1 MTQGKWL
8 SLLVRH
14 ASPDASLGW
23 DDLVAGYDF
32 GFLSAEEIQDWVRSL
47 PASEGPMG
55 TLAALEGEALQGF
68 ENALWAAAA
77 AATGKAPRPGSRRW
91 ARAQDRWRVALL
103 KDAMEAP
110 VSAEALAVLVEAVY
124 ENLGCP
130 EDMLGLW
137 RKPTQAEALEGPTD
151 RDRIQA
157 FIRRR
162 ELALALDL

>member
-8 SLLVRH
+8 SLLARH
-14 ASPDASLGW
+14 VGSEAPLGW
-23 DDLVAGYDF
+23 DDLVVGYDF
-32 GFLSAEEIQDWVRSL
+32 GLLAAEEIQDWARSV
-47 PASEGPMG
+47 PGSGGPVG
-55 TLAALEGEALQGF
+55 SLAALEGEALLGF
-68 ENALWAAAA
+68 ERALWAAAM

-124 ENLGCP
+124 ESLGCP

-137 RKPTQAEALEGPTD
+137 RRSTLPEDQERRTD
-151 RDRIQA
+151 RATIQA
-157 FIRRR
+157 FIQRR
-162 ELALALDL
+162 ELALASDH